1 MTFRTG
7 NRYSESAGRRA
18 ARHRG
23 IPSHSKGCIPMKVM
37 EGIQASNGI
46 AIGPVYLHDP
56 EEPWVD
62 YRRISDDEVEGEVRR
77 FQDALASVAEDLKGT
92 RARVEENLGPE
103 HAQIFDAH
111 LTILEDPAL
120 QGPTLTSVRKDR
132 VNVEYAFWLT
142 LQKVRRQF
150 EAIQDEYFRARRADI
165 LDVEKRVLARLCR
178 REDPLLDGMT
188 APAIVIAHELTPSQA
203 ARMKR
208 DSVLGVVTVAGAATS
223 HASIIARGLEIP
235 AVVGVEA
242 ALTSA
247 EPGDTAVVDGNRGL
261 VYIRPDSETLGRY
274 RAEASRFTELQ
285 KGLLK
290 FTNVPAETLDGVR
303 VCLQGNIELPEEG
316 RSALAYGAE
325 GVGLF
330 RTEYLYLAGSS
341 LPGEDEQTAAYTRLA
356 EQMAPHPL
364 VVRTLDLGGDKLE
377 HASHGDEETNPFLG
391 WRAIRHSLANRD
403 LFRIQLRSIL
413 RSSAHGNVKLM
424 FPMISG
430 VEELMEAKSVLGDAR
445 DELKRT
451 GVPFDEGCEVGA
463 VIEVPSAAVVADQ
476 LAREVSFFSIG
487 TNDLVQYTLA
497 VDRGNERVAYLYDPF
512 HPAVLRLIKSVVA
525 AGRRHGIPVT
535 VCGEMAGD
543 PHSCVLLMGLG
554 VDGFSVGPRMVPE
567 IKQAIRSITMEEARG
582 LADEVLALHTRGAIR
597 EYLYAALAKVQP
609 RKTQDNLEKVP
620 AGLEKLS

>member
-1 MTFRTG
+1 M
-7 NRYSESAGRRA
+7 NVL
-18 ARHRG
+18 
-23 IPSHSKGCIPMKVM
+23 K
-37 EGIQASNGI
+37 GIQASNGI

-62 YRRISDDEVEGEVRR
+62 YRRIGDNEVDAEVGR
-77 FQDALASVAEDLKGT
+77 FLDALASVAEDLKTT
-92 RARVEENLGPE
+92 RTRVEENLGPD

-111 LTILEDPAL
+111 LMILDDSAL
-120 QGPTLTSVRKDR
+120 REPTLAYIREDR

-150 EAIQDEYFRARRADI
+150 DAIPDDYFKARRADI

-178 REDPLLDGMT
+178 REESLLDRMT
-188 APAIVIAHELTPSQA
+188 APAIVFAHELSPSNA
-203 ARMKR
+203 ARLKR
-208 DSVLGVVTVAGAATS
+208 DNVLGMVTEAGAATS

-242 ALTSA
+242 ALASA
-247 EPGDTAVVDGNRGL
+247 EPGDMAVVDGNRGL
-261 VYIRPDSETLGRY
+261 VCIRPDPETLSRY
-274 RAEASRFTELQ
+274 RAEARRFAETQ
-285 KGLLK
+285 KGLLQ
-290 FTNVPAETLDGVR
+290 FTDVPAETLDGVR
-303 VCLQGNIELPEEG
+303 IWLQGNIELPEEG

-325 GVGLF
+325 GIGLY

-364 VVRTLDLGGDKLE
+364 VVRTLDLGGDKLADAA
-377 HASHGDEETNPFLG
+377 HSPEETNPFLG

-403 LFRIQLRSIL
+403 LFRVQLRSIL

-430 VEELMEAKSVLGDAR
+430 VEELLEAKSVLAEAR
-445 DELKRT
+445 SELKRA
-451 GVPFDEGCEVGA
+451 GVPFDEDCEVGT

-512 HPAVLRLIKSVVA
+512 HPAVLRLIKSVVD
-525 AGRRHGIPVT
+525 AGHRHDIPVT

-554 VDGFSVGPRMVPE
+554 VDGFSVGPRTVPE
-567 IKQAIRSITMEEARG
+567 IKQAIRSVTMEDARA
-582 LADEVLALHTRGAIR
+582 LADEALALPTRGAIR
-597 EYLYAALAKVQP
+597 EYLHAALTKMQGP
-609 RKTQDNLEKVP
+609 RKVLDELEEEP
-620 AGLEKLS
+620 AGIER

>member
-1 MTFRTG
+1 
-7 NRYSESAGRRA
+7 
-18 ARHRG
+18 
-23 IPSHSKGCIPMKVM
+23 MKVLK
-37 EGIQASNGI
+37 GIQASNGI

-62 YRRISDDEVEGEVRR
+62 YRRIGEDEVDGEVRR
-77 FQDALASVAEDLKGT
+77 FLDAVASVAEDLKAT
-92 RARVEENLGPE
+92 RVRVEEKLGPD

-111 LTILEDPAL
+111 LMILDDAAL
-120 QGPTLTSVRKDR
+120 RDPTLASIRKDR

-150 EAIQDEYFRARRADI
+150 DAIQDDYFRARRADI
-165 LDVEKRVLARLCR
+165 LDVERRVLSRLCR
-178 REDPLLDGMT
+178 REDALLERMT
-188 APAIVIAHELTPSQA
+188 APAIVIAHELTPSNA
-203 ARMKR
+203 ARLKR
-208 DSVLGVVTVAGAATS
+208 DSVLGMVTEAGAATS

-242 ALTSA
+242 ALGSA
-247 EPGDTAVVDGNRGL
+247 EPGDTAIVDGNRGL
-261 VYIRPDSETLGRY
+261 VCIRPDPDTLSRY
-274 RAEASRFTELQ
+274 RAEARRFTELQ

-290 FTNVPAETLDGVR
+290 FTDAPAETLDGVR

-325 GVGLF
+325 GIGLF

-341 LPGEDEQTAAYTRLA
+341 LPGEDEQAAAYTRLA

-364 VVRTLDLGGDKLE
+364 VVRTLDLGGDKLAQ
-377 HASHGDEETNPFLG
+377 ASHAAEETNPFLG
-391 WRAIRHSLANRD
+391 WRGIRHSLANRD

-413 RSSAHGNVKLM
+413 RSSAYGNVKLM

-430 VEELMEAKSVLGDAR
+430 VEELLEAKSVLAEAGA
-445 DELKRT
+445 ELKRS
-451 GVPFDEGCEVGA
+451 GVPFDENCEVGA

-497 VDRGNERVAYLYDPF
+497 VDRGNERVAYLYDPY
-512 HPAVLRLIKSVVA
+512 HPAVLRMIKSVVD
-525 AGRRHGIPVT
+525 AGHRHDIPVT

-543 PHSCVLLMGLG
+543 PHSCVLLMGMG
-554 VDGFSVGPRMVPE
+554 VDGFSAGPRMVPE
-567 IKQAIRSITMEEARG
+567 IKQAIRSVTMEEAK
-582 LADEVLALHTRGAIR
+582 AVAEEALALRTRGAIR
-597 EYLYAALAKVQP
+597 EYLHGALNRMQAP
-609 RKTQDNLEKVP
+609 RRALDEPVGEP
-620 AGLEKLS
+620 AGIER

>member
-1 MTFRTG
+1 
-7 NRYSESAGRRA
+7 
-18 ARHRG
+18 
-23 IPSHSKGCIPMKVM
+23 MKVLK
-37 EGIQASNGI
+37 GIQASNGI

-62 YRRISDDEVEGEVRR
+62 YRRIGEDEVDGEVRR
-77 FQDALASVAEDLKGT
+77 FLDTLASVAEDLKAT
-92 RARVEENLGPE
+92 RVLVEEKLGPD

-111 LTILEDPAL
+111 LMILDDAAL
-120 QGPTLTSVRKDR
+120 REPTLASIRKDR

-150 EAIQDEYFRARRADI
+150 DAIQDDYFRARRADI
-165 LDVEKRVLARLCR
+165 LDVERRVLSRLCR
-178 REDPLLDGMT
+178 REDSLLERMT
-188 APAIVIAHELTPSQA
+188 APAIVIAHELTPSNA
-203 ARMKR
+203 ARLKR
-208 DSVLGVVTVAGAATS
+208 DSVLGMVTEAGAATS

-242 ALTSA
+242 ALASA
-247 EPGDTAVVDGNRGL
+247 EPGDTAIVDGNRGL
-261 VYIRPDSETLGRY
+261 ICIRPDPDTLSRY
-274 RAEASRFTELQ
+274 RAEARRFTELQ
-285 KGLLK
+285 KGLLR
-290 FTNVPAETLDGVR
+290 FTDVPAETLDGVR

-325 GVGLF
+325 GIGLF

-364 VVRTLDLGGDKLE
+364 VVRTLDLGGDKLAQ
-377 HASHGDEETNPFLG
+377 ASHAAEETNPFLG

-413 RSSAHGNVKLM
+413 RSSAYGNVKLM

-430 VEELMEAKSVLGDAR
+430 VEELLEAKSVLAEAR
-445 DELKRT
+445 AELKRS
-451 GVPFDEGCEVGA
+451 GVPFDENCEVGA

-497 VDRGNERVAYLYDPF
+497 VDRGNERVAYLYDPY
-512 HPAVLRLIKSVVA
+512 HPAVLRLIKSVVD
-525 AGRRHGIPVT
+525 AGHRHDIPVT
-535 VCGEMAGD
+535 VCGEMAAD

-554 VDGFSVGPRMVPE
+554 VDGFSAGPRMVPE
-567 IKQAIRSITMEEARG
+567 IKQAIRTVTMEEAR
-582 LADEVLALHTRGAIR
+582 AVAEEALALPTRGAIR
-597 EYLYAALAKVQP
+597 EYLHGALTRMQAP
-609 RKTQDNLEKVP
+609 RKAPDEWVEEP
-620 AGLEKLS
+620 AGIER

>member
-1 MTFRTG
+1 
-7 NRYSESAGRRA
+7 
-18 ARHRG
+18 
-23 IPSHSKGCIPMKVM
+23 MKVLK
-37 EGIQASNGI
+37 GIQASNGI
-46 AIGPVYLHDP
+46 AIGPVYLHNP

-62 YRRISDDEVEGEVRR
+62 YRRIGKHEVDGEVRR
-77 FQDALASVAEDLKGT
+77 FLDTLASVAEDLKAT
-92 RARVEENLGPE
+92 RVRVEEKLGPD

-111 LTILEDPAL
+111 LMILDDAAL
-120 QGPTLTSVRKDR
+120 RDPTLASIRNDR

-150 EAIQDEYFRARRADI
+150 DAIQDDYFRARRADI
-165 LDVEKRVLARLCR
+165 LDVERRVLSRLCQ
-178 REDPLLDGMT
+178 REDALLERMT
-188 APAIVIAHELTPSQA
+188 APAIVIARELTPSNA
-203 ARMKR
+203 ARLKR
-208 DSVLGVVTVAGAATS
+208 DSVLGMVTEAGAATS

-242 ALTSA
+242 ALASA
-247 EPGDTAVVDGNRGL
+247 EPGDTAIVDGNRGL
-261 VYIRPDSETLGRY
+261 VCIRPDADTLSRY
-274 RAEASRFTELQ
+274 RAEARRFTELQ
-285 KGLLK
+285 KGLLR
-290 FTNVPAETLDGVR
+290 FTDVPAETLDGVR

-325 GVGLF
+325 GIGLF

-341 LPGEDEQTAAYTRLA
+341 LPGEAEQTDAYTRLA

-364 VVRTLDLGGDKLE
+364 VVRTLDLGGDKLVT
-377 HASHGDEETNPFLG
+377 ASHAAEETNPFLG

-403 LFRIQLRSIL
+403 LFRVQLKSIL

-430 VEELMEAKSVLGDAR
+430 VEELLEAKYVLAEAR
-445 DELKRT
+445 AELKRS

-497 VDRGNERVAYLYDPF
+497 VDRGNERVAYLYDPY
-512 HPAVLRLIKSVVA
+512 HPAVLRLIKSVVD
-525 AGRRHGIPVT
+525 AGHRHDIPVT
-535 VCGEMAGD
+535 VCGEMAAD

-554 VDGFSVGPRMVPE
+554 VDGFSAGPRMIPE
-567 IKQAIRSITMEEARG
+567 IKQAIRSVTMEEAR
-582 LADEVLALHTRGAIR
+582 AVAEEALALPTRGAIR
-597 EYLYAALAKVQP
+597 EFLYAALTRMQGP
-609 RKTQDNLEKVP
+609 RKPLDELEEEP
-620 AGLEKLS
+620 AGIEG

>member
-1 MTFRTG
+1 
-7 NRYSESAGRRA
+7 
-18 ARHRG
+18 
-23 IPSHSKGCIPMKVM
+23 MKVLK
-37 EGIQASNGI
+37 GIQASNGI

-62 YRRISDDEVEGEVRR
+62 YRRIGEDEVEGEVRR
-77 FQDALASVAEDLKGT
+77 FLDALASVAEDLKAT
-92 RARVEENLGPE
+92 RVRVEEKLGPD

-111 LTILEDPAL
+111 LMILDDDAL
-120 QGPTLTSVRKDR
+120 RAPTMASIRKDR

-150 EAIQDEYFRARRADI
+150 DAIQDDYFRARRADI
-165 LDVEKRVLARLCR
+165 LDVERRVLSRLCQ
-178 REDPLLDGMT
+178 REDSLLDRMT
-188 APAIVIAHELTPSQA
+188 APAIVIAHELTPSNA
-203 ARMKR
+203 ARLKR
-208 DSVLGVVTVAGAATS
+208 DSVLGMITEAGAATS

-242 ALTSA
+242 ALASA
-247 EPGDTAVVDGNRGL
+247 EPGDTAIVDGNRGL
-261 VYIRPDSETLGRY
+261 VCIRPDPDTLARY
-274 RAEASRFTELQ
+274 RAEARRFTELQ
-285 KGLLK
+285 KGLLR
-290 FTNVPAETLDGVR
+290 FTDVPAETLDGVR

-325 GVGLF
+325 GIGLY

-341 LPGEDEQTAAYTRLA
+341 LPGEEEQTAAYTRLA

-364 VVRTLDLGGDKLE
+364 VVRTLDLGGDKLAQ
-377 HASHGDEETNPFLG
+377 ASHADEETNPFLG

-403 LFRIQLRSIL
+403 LFKVQLRSIL

-430 VEELMEAKSVLGDAR
+430 VEELLEAKSVLADAR
-445 DELKRT
+445 AELKRS

-476 LAREVSFFSIG
+476 LARELDFFSIG

-497 VDRGNERVAYLYDPF
+497 VDRGNERVAYLYDPY
-512 HPAVLRLIKSVVA
+512 HPAVLRLIKSIVD
-525 AGRRHGIPVT
+525 AGHRHDIPVT

-554 VDGFSVGPRMVPE
+554 VDGFSAGPRMVPE
-567 IKQAIRSITMEEARG
+567 IKQAIRSVTMEEAR
-582 LADEVLALHTRGAIR
+582 AVAEEALALPTRGAIR
-597 EYLYAALAKVQP
+597 EYLHGALTRMQGP
-609 RKTQDNLEKVP
+609 RKTLDELEEEP
-620 AGLEKLS
+620 AGIER

>member
-1 MTFRTG
+1 
-7 NRYSESAGRRA
+7 
-18 ARHRG
+18 
-23 IPSHSKGCIPMKVM
+23 MKVLK
-37 EGIQASNGI
+37 GIQASNGI

-62 YRRISDDEVEGEVRR
+62 YRRIGEHEVDGEVRR
-77 FQDALASVAEDLKGT
+77 FLDTLASVAEDLKAT
-92 RARVEENLGPE
+92 RVRVEEKLGPD

-111 LTILEDPAL
+111 LMILDDAAL
-120 QGPTLTSVRKDR
+120 RDPTLASIRNDR

-150 EAIQDEYFRARRADI
+150 DAIQDDYFRARRADI
-165 LDVEKRVLARLCR
+165 LDVERRVLSRLCQ
-178 REDPLLDGMT
+178 REDALLERMT
-188 APAIVIAHELTPSQA
+188 APAIVIARELTPSNA
-203 ARMKR
+203 ARLKR
-208 DSVLGVVTVAGAATS
+208 DSVLGMVTEAGAATS

-242 ALTSA
+242 ALASA
-247 EPGDTAVVDGNRGL
+247 EPGDTAIVDGNRGL
-261 VYIRPDSETLGRY
+261 VCIRPDPDTLSRY
-274 RAEASRFTELQ
+274 RAEARRFTELQ
-285 KGLLK
+285 KGLLR
-290 FTNVPAETLDGVR
+290 FTDVPAETLDGVR

-325 GVGLF
+325 GIGLF

-341 LPGEDEQTAAYTRLA
+341 LPGEAEQTDAYTRLA

-364 VVRTLDLGGDKLE
+364 VIRTLDLGGDKLVQ
-377 HASHGDEETNPFLG
+377 ASHAAEETNPFLG

-403 LFRIQLRSIL
+403 LFRVQLKSIL

-430 VEELMEAKSVLGDAR
+430 VEELLEAKYVLAEAR
-445 DELKRT
+445 AELKRS

-497 VDRGNERVAYLYDPF
+497 VDRGNERVAYLYDPY
-512 HPAVLRLIKSVVA
+512 HPAVLRLIKSVVD
-525 AGRRHGIPVT
+525 AGHRHDIPVT
-535 VCGEMAGD
+535 VCGEMAAD

-554 VDGFSVGPRMVPE
+554 VDGFSAGPRMIPE
-567 IKQAIRSITMEEARG
+567 IKQAIRSVTMEEAR
-582 LADEVLALHTRGAIR
+582 AVAEEALALPTRGAIR
-597 EYLYAALAKVQP
+597 EFLYAALTRMQGP
-609 RKTQDNLEKVP
+609 RKPLDELEEEP
-620 AGLEKLS
+620 AGIEG

>member
-1 MTFRTG
+1 
-7 NRYSESAGRRA
+7 
-18 ARHRG
+18 
-23 IPSHSKGCIPMKVM
+23 MKVLK
-37 EGIQASNGI
+37 GIQASNGI

-62 YRRISDDEVEGEVRR
+62 YRRIGEDEVDGEVRR
-77 FQDALASVAEDLKGT
+77 FLDAVASVAEDLKAT
-92 RARVEENLGPE
+92 RVRVEEKLGPD

-111 LTILEDPAL
+111 LMILDDAAL
-120 QGPTLTSVRKDR
+120 RDPTLASIRKDR

-150 EAIQDEYFRARRADI
+150 DAIQDDYFRARRADI
-165 LDVEKRVLARLCR
+165 LDVERRVLSRLCR
-178 REDPLLDGMT
+178 REDALLERMT
-188 APAIVIAHELTPSQA
+188 APAIVIAHELTPSNA
-203 ARMKR
+203 ARLKR
-208 DSVLGVVTVAGAATS
+208 DSVLGMVTEAGAATS

-242 ALTSA
+242 ALGSA
-247 EPGDTAVVDGNRGL
+247 EPGDTAIVDGNRGL
-261 VYIRPDSETLGRY
+261 VCIRPDPDTLSRY
-274 RAEASRFTELQ
+274 RAEARRFTELQ

-290 FTNVPAETLDGVR
+290 FTDAPAETLDGVR

-325 GVGLF
+325 GIGLF

-341 LPGEDEQTAAYTRLA
+341 LPGEDEQAAAYTRLA

-364 VVRTLDLGGDKLE
+364 VVRTLDLGGDKLAQ
-377 HASHGDEETNPFLG
+377 ASHAAEETNPFLG
-391 WRAIRHSLANRD
+391 WRGIRHSLANRD

-413 RSSAHGNVKLM
+413 RSSAYGNVKLM

-430 VEELMEAKSVLGDAR
+430 VEELLEAKSVLAEAGA
-445 DELKRT
+445 ELNRS
-451 GVPFDEGCEVGA
+451 GVPFDENCEVGA

-497 VDRGNERVAYLYDPF
+497 VDRGNERVAYLYDPY
-512 HPAVLRLIKSVVA
+512 HPAVLRLIKSVVD
-525 AGRRHGIPVT
+525 AGHRHDIPVT

-543 PHSCVLLMGLG
+543 PHSCVLLMGMG
-554 VDGFSVGPRMVPE
+554 VDGFSAGPRMVPE
-567 IKQAIRSITMEEARG
+567 IKQAIRSVTMEEAK
-582 LADEVLALHTRGAIR
+582 AVAEEALALRTRGAIR
-597 EYLYAALAKVQP
+597 EYLHGALNRMQAP
-609 RKTQDNLEKVP
+609 RRALDEPVEEP
-620 AGLEKLS
+620 AGIER

>member
-1 MTFRTG
+1 
-7 NRYSESAGRRA
+7 
-18 ARHRG
+18 
-23 IPSHSKGCIPMKVM
+23 MKVM

-56 EEPWVD
+56 DEPWVD
-62 YRRISDDEVEGEVRR
+62 YRRISEDEVEGEVRR
-77 FQDALASVAEDLKGT
+77 FQDALASVADDLKGT
-92 RARVEENLGPE
+92 RARIEEKLGPE
-103 HAQIFDAH
+103 HAQIFDAQ
-111 LTILEDPAL
+111 LMILEDPAL
-120 QGPTLTSVRKDR
+120 QEPTLASVRKDR

-150 EAIQDEYFRARRADI
+150 DAIQDEYFRARRADI
-165 LDVEKRVLARLCR
+165 LDVEKRVLAGLCR

-208 DSVLGVVTVAGAATS
+208 DNVLGVVTVAGAATS

-242 ALTSA
+242 ALASA

-261 VYIRPDSETLGRY
+261 VFIRPDADTLDRY
-274 RAEASRFTELQ
+274 RAEARRFTELQ

-290 FTNVPAETLDGVR
+290 FADVPAETLDGVR

-325 GVGLF
+325 GVGLL

-341 LPGEDEQTAAYTRLA
+341 LPGEVEQAEVYARLA

-364 VVRTLDLGGDKLE
+364 VVRTLDLGGDKLAD
-377 HASHGDEETNPFLG
+377 ASHADKETNPFLG

-413 RSSAHGNVKLM
+413 RSSVHGNVKLM

-445 DELKRT
+445 DELRRA

-512 HPAVLRLIKSVVA
+512 HPAVLRLIKSVVD
-525 AGRRHGIPVT
+525 AGHRHGIPVT

-543 PHSCVLLMGLG
+543 PHSCVLLMGFG

-567 IKQAIRSITMEEARG
+567 IKQAVRSITMEEARG
-582 LADEVLALHTRGAIR
+582 LADEVLALSTRGAIR
-597 EYLYAALAKVQP
+597 EYLYAALAKVQGP
-609 RKTQDNLEKVP
+609 RKAKDVQEKVP
-620 AGLEKLS
+620 AGIRR